1 MPSGGRRVNGPLS
14 GSLVPRSNVDEN
26 RDTDNVAAQGGV
38 VAGTTGLS
46 RISGLVRDVF
56 LSYVLGATAA
66 ADTFYLAFAIP
77 NLFRRMFAEGA
88 FAQAFV
94 PVLSEYRQER
104 SAAELRRFVA
114 AMAGN
119 LGVVLAAVAL
129 AGVLGAAGLAAVFM
143 PGIADKDEQ
152 SALATDLTR
161 IMFPYL
167 ALIAMTAYAGAVLNT
182 HGRYAVAGFTP
193 VLLNVCLIAAACAAV
208 FAGGNVEQTAYY
220 LAWGVLAAGV
230 AQLSFQAPALRR
242 IGLLAVP
249 KINWRH
255 PGARR
260 IGRLFLPAAFAASA
274 GQINALV
281 GIVLASYLETGSR
294 AWLYYADRLM
304 QLPIGIVAIALGT
317 VLLPNL
323 SRLHATGAS
332 ERFSATLD
340 WGMRT
345 ALLVGVPA
353 AAALALLAQPLVA
366 TIFLHGEMRPSDAAM
381 TALALQVFA
390 AGLVPLIVTKIA
402 QPGYFARQDT
412 ATPFKFAI
420 AGVAVNIVV
429 SLATFRWLGHVGLA
443 SALSI
448 AAFVNA
454 GLLVTGLALGG
465 QYRGSASLAR
475 NAAATAAATAAMCA
489 VLWYAVPEPGWWLQA
504 APLKRIGGLAT
515 AVLGGLLVYG
525 LTAMALG
532 VRPKDVLHRA

>member
-1 MPSGGRRVNGPLS
+1 M
-14 GSLVPRSNVDEN
+14 DED
-26 RDTDNVAAQGGV
+26 RDTDNVAAQGVV

-46 RISGLVRDVF
+46 RVTGLVRDVF

-77 NLFRRMFAEGA
+77 NLFRRLFAEGA

-94 PVLSEYRQER
+94 PVLSEYRQGR
-104 SAAELRRFVA
+104 SAKELRRFVA

-119 LGVVLAAVAL
+119 LGVVLTAVAIV
-129 AGVLGAAGLAAVFM
+129 GVLGAAGLAAVFM
-143 PGIADKDEQ
+143 PGIVGKADQ
-152 SALATDLTR
+152 FTLATDLTR

-182 HGRYAVAGFTP
+182 HGRYAVPGFTP
-193 VLLNVCLIAAACAAV
+193 VLLNVCLITAVCAAV
-208 FAGGNVEQTAYY
+208 FAGGDVEQAAYY

-230 AQLSFQAPALRR
+230 VQLSFQAPALRR
-242 IGLLAVP
+242 IELLVAP
-249 KINWRH
+249 RTDWRH
-255 PGARR
+255 PGVRQV
-260 IGRLFLPAAFAASA
+260 GRLFPPAAFAASA

-281 GIVLASYLETGSR
+281 SIVLASYLETGSR

-345 ALLVGVPA
+345 ALLIGVPA
-353 AAALALLAQPLVA
+353 AAALALLAEPLVA
-366 TIFLHGEMRPSDAAM
+366 TIFLHGEMRAVDARM

-390 AGLVPLIVTKIA
+390 AGLVPLIVVKIA

-412 ATPFKFAI
+412 ATPFKFAVT
-420 AGVAVNIVV
+420 GVVVNIIVC
-429 SLATFRWLGHVGLA
+429 LATFRWLGHVGLA
-443 SALSI
+443 AALSI
-448 AAFVNA
+448 AAFVNT

-465 QYRGSASLAR
+465 HYRGSVRLVRSS
-475 NAAATAAATAAMCA
+475 AATVAATAAMCSA
-489 VLWYAVPEPGWWLQA
+489 LWYALPEPGWWFQA
-504 APLKRIGGLAT
+504 ATLERIGGLLA
-515 AVLGGLLVYG
+515 AVLGGSLVYG
-525 LTAMALG
+525 LTAMAFG

>member
-1 MPSGGRRVNGPLS
+1 M
-14 GSLVPRSNVDEN
+14 DEN

-38 VAGTTGLS
+38 VAGMTGLS
-46 RISGLVRDVF
+46 RVSGLVRDVF

-104 SAAELRRFVA
+104 SAEELRRFVA

-119 LGVVLAAVAL
+119 LGVVLTVVAV

-143 PGIADKDEQ
+143 PGIAGRTDQ
-152 SALATDLTR
+152 FALATDLTR

-182 HGRYAVAGFTP
+182 HGRYAVPSFTP
-193 VLLNVCLIAAACAAV
+193 VLLNVCLIAAACGAV
-208 FAGGNVEQTAYY
+208 FAGGSVEQAAYY
-220 LAWGVLAAGV
+220 VAWGVLAAGA

-242 IGLLAVP
+242 IELLLAP
-249 KINWRH
+249 RTNWRH
-255 PGARR
+255 PGVRR
-260 IGRLFLPAAFAASA
+260 VGGLFLPAAFAASA
-274 GQINALV
+274 SQINALV

-294 AWLYYADRLM
+294 AWLYYSDRLM

-323 SRLHATGAS
+323 SRLHAAGAK
-332 ERFSATLD
+332 ERFSATID

-345 ALLVGVPA
+345 ALLTGVPA

-366 TIFLHGEMRPSDAAM
+366 TIFLHGEMRPLDARM
-381 TALALQVFA
+381 TALALQAFA
-390 AGLVPLIVTKIA
+390 AGLVPLIVVKIA
-402 QPGYFARQDT
+402 QPGYFARHDT
-412 ATPFKFAI
+412 ATPFKFAVVGI
-420 AGVAVNIVV
+420 AVNICVC
-429 SLATFRWLGHVGLA
+429 LATFRWLGHVGLA
-443 SALSI
+443 AALSI

-465 QYRGSASLAR
+465 HYRGSANLVRS
-475 NAAATAAATAAMCA
+475 AAVAVAATAAMCS
-489 VLWYAVPEPGWWLQA
+489 VLWYALPEPGWWLQA
-504 APLKRIGGLAT
+504 ATLHRVVGLLLAAFGGLVVY
-515 AVLGGLLVYG
+515 VLA
-525 LTAMALG
+525 AMALG
-532 VRPKDVLHRA
+532 VRPRELLHHA